1 MSNVTNRKYKELESR
16 LETIEKWLKEKTDDL
31 DRLNMLENYSF
42 LIKALK
48 EYVDRQDQLGQ
59 QMQHM
64 QGQFQAN
71 IASVDEFM
79 EEHEMS
85 EKWTEFIE
93 FKQQQAEEE
102 AKKQRDINE
111 GPQIKSASEII
122 AEQRGMGK
130 AE

>member
-48 EYVDRQDQLGQ
+48 EYVDRQEQMGQ

-71 IASVDEFM
+71 IASVNEFM
-79 EEHEMS
+79 EENKMED
-85 EKWTEFIE
+85 KWTEFIE
-93 FKQQQAEEE
+93 KKQKEAEEE
-102 AKKQRDINE
+102 AKKQQDMNE
-111 GPQIKSASEII
+111 GPEIKSASEII

>member
-48 EYVDRQDQLGQ
+48 EYVDRQEQMGQ

-64 QGQFQAN
+64 QGQFQTN
-71 IASVDEFM
+71 IASVEEFM
-79 EEHEMS
+79 KENDMED
-85 EKWTEFIE
+85 KWTEFIE
-93 FKQQQAEEE
+93 KKQKEAEEE
-102 AKKQRDINE
+102 AKKQQDMNE
-111 GPQIKSASEII
+111 GPEIKSASEII

>member
-16 LETIEKWLKEKTDDL
+16 LETIEKWLEEKTDDL

-48 EYVDRQDQLGQ
+48 EYVDRQEQLGQ

-71 IASVDEFM
+71 IASVNEFM
-79 EEHEMS
+79 EENKMED
-85 EKWTEFIE
+85 KWTEFIE
-93 FKQQQAEEE
+93 KKQKESEEE
-102 AKKQRDINE
+102 AKKQQDMNE
-111 GPQIKSASEII
+111 GPEIKSASEII

>member
-48 EYVDRQDQLGQ
+48 EYVDRQEQLGQ

-64 QGQFQAN
+64 QGQFQTN
-71 IASVDEFM
+71 IASVEEFM
-79 EEHEMS
+79 KENDMED
-85 EKWTEFIE
+85 KWTEFIE
-93 FKQQQAEEE
+93 KKQKEAEEA
-102 AKKQRDINE
+102 AKKQQDMNE
-111 GPQIKSASEII
+111 GPEIKSASEII
-122 AEQRGMGK
+122 AEQRGIGK

>member
-48 EYVDRQDQLGQ
+48 EYVDRQEQLGQ

-71 IASVDEFM
+71 IASVNEFM
-79 EEHEMS
+79 EENKMED
-85 EKWTEFIE
+85 KWTEFIE
-93 FKQQQAEEE
+93 KKQKESEEE
-102 AKKQRDINE
+102 AKKQQDMNE
-111 GPQIKSASEII
+111 GPEIKSASEII